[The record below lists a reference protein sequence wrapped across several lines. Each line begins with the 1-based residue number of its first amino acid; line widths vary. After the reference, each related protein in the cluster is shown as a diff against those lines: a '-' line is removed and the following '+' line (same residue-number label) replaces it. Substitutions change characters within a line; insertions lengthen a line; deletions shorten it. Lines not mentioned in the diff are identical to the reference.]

1 MLMRLT
7 RILDREIMQAELR
20 LHALQEIRAR
30 LPQSDPHHV
39 PWSLRPFAGF
49 LDGDIFDA
57 ASAGINAGGD
67 DAGFAVAWRR
77 SRRIGSGVHSCPSAR
92 LFCFEK
98 YSPSEVSCR
107 SPRFKR

>member
-1 MLMRLT
+1 MRLA

-20 LHALQEIRAR
+20 LHALQEVRAR
-30 LPQSDPHHV
+30 LPQSEPHHV
-39 PWSLRPFAGF
+39 PWPLRPFARF
-49 LDGDIFDA
+49 FDGDIFDA
-57 ASAGINAGGD
+57 ASAGIHARGD
-67 DAGFAVAWRR
+67 DAGFR
-77 SRRIGSGVHSCPSAR
+77 SRRICSGVHSFPSAR